1 MPGGG
6 WLAND
11 QRNQRSNRCPYR
23 RPQSERQRQ
32 CEQQRGSLAEVRGF
46 EICRFFGRRSRSRG
60 KAGIHRISLPGDWF
74 GDRAARPAGWADLAP
89 PRVKRLS
96 ETASRSC
103 PPEMLWLE
111 RGRRPSR
118 ERASSKH
125 PGNKKTFVNQF
136 FNFYRRLAGYT
147 DKSSTKLQ
155 KILNDISCLSREVA
169 YSPARRQHDSSRKM
183 IQGNSSYR
191 DYGVSEGANFDGD
204 RLPVGPALFA
214 VFGLS
219 LLGWAV
225 ILVPFVAILHH

>member
-1 MPGGG
+1 M
-6 WLAND
+6 L
-11 QRNQRSNRCPYR
+11 RC
-23 RPQSERQRQ
+23 
-32 CEQQRGSLAEVRGF
+32 GA
-46 EICRFFGRRSRSRG
+46 SRSVDFSDG
-60 KAGIHRISLPGDWF
+60 EADLGAKLAFIGSPFPVIGSAIGPP
-74 GDRAARPAGWADLAP
+74 APAGWADLAP
-89 PRVKRLS
+89 CRVKRLS

-147 DKSSTKLQ
+147 GKSSTKLE

>member
-1 MPGGG
+1 MLRCGASGSVDFSDG
-6 WLAND
+6 EADLGAKLAFI
-11 QRNQRSNRCPYR
+11 
-23 RPQSERQRQ
+23 
-32 CEQQRGSLAEVRGF
+32 GSPFPVIGSAIGPP
-46 EICRFFGRRSRSRG
+46 
-60 KAGIHRISLPGDWF
+60 A
-74 GDRAARPAGWADLAP
+74 PAGWADLAP
-89 PRVKRLS
+89 CRVKRLS

-147 DKSSTKLQ
+147 GKSSTKLE

-183 IQGNSSYR
+183 IQGNSSYP

>member
-1 MPGGG
+1 LLRCGASRSVDFSDGEADLG
-6 WLAND
+6 AKLAFI
-11 QRNQRSNRCPYR
+11 
-23 RPQSERQRQ
+23 
-32 CEQQRGSLAEVRGF
+32 GSLFPVIGSAIGPP
-46 EICRFFGRRSRSRG
+46 
-60 KAGIHRISLPGDWF
+60 A
-74 GDRAARPAGWADLAP
+74 PAGWADLAP
-89 PRVKRLS
+89 CRVKRLS

-147 DKSSTKLQ
+147 GKSSTKLE

>member
-1 MPGGG
+1 
-6 WLAND
+6 LL
-11 QRNQRSNRCPYR
+11 RC
-23 RPQSERQRQ
+23 
-32 CEQQRGSLAEVRGF
+32 GA
-46 EICRFFGRRSRSRG
+46 SRSVDFSDG
-60 KAGIHRISLPGDWF
+60 EADLGAKLAFIGSPFPVIGSAIGPP
-74 GDRAARPAGWADLAP
+74 APAGWADLAP
-89 PRVKRLS
+89 CRVKRLS

-169 YSPARRQHDSSRKM
+169 YSPARRQHGSSRKM

>member
-1 MPGGG
+1 M
-6 WLAND
+6 L
-11 QRNQRSNRCPYR
+11 RC
-23 RPQSERQRQ
+23 
-32 CEQQRGSLAEVRGF
+32 GA
-46 EICRFFGRRSRSRG
+46 SRSVDFSDG
-60 KAGIHRISLPGDWF
+60 EADLGAKLAFIGSPFPVIGSAIGPP
-74 GDRAARPAGWADLAP
+74 APAGWADLAP
-89 PRVKRLS
+89 CRVKRLS

-103 PPEMLWLE
+103 PPEMLRLE

-136 FNFYRRLAGYT
+136 FNFYRLLAGYT
-147 DKSSTKLQ
+147 GKSSTKLQ
-155 KILNDISCLSREVA
+155 KIPNDISCLSREVA

>member
-1 MPGGG
+1 M
-6 WLAND
+6 L
-11 QRNQRSNRCPYR
+11 RC
-23 RPQSERQRQ
+23 
-32 CEQQRGSLAEVRGF
+32 GA
-46 EICRFFGRRSRSRG
+46 SRSVDLSDG
-60 KAGIHRISLPGDWF
+60 EADLGAK
-74 GDRAARPAGWADLAP
+74 RAFIGSPFPVIGSAIGPPAPAGWADLAP
-89 PRVKRLS
+89 CRVKRLS

-147 DKSSTKLQ
+147 GKSSTKLE

>member
-1 MPGGG
+1 M
-6 WLAND
+6 L
-11 QRNQRSNRCPYR
+11 RC
-23 RPQSERQRQ
+23 
-32 CEQQRGSLAEVRGF
+32 GA
-46 EICRFFGRRSRSRG
+46 SRSVDFSDG
-60 KAGIHRISLPGDWF
+60 EADLGAKLAFIGSPFPVIGSAIGPP
-74 GDRAARPAGWADLAP
+74 APAGWADLAP
-89 PRVKRLS
+89 CRVKRLS

-147 DKSSTKLQ
+147 GKSSTKLQ
-155 KILNDISCLSREVA
+155 KIPNDISCLSREVA

>member
-1 MPGGG
+1 M
-6 WLAND
+6 L
-11 QRNQRSNRCPYR
+11 RCGP
-23 RPQSERQRQ
+23 
-32 CEQQRGSLAEVRGF
+32 
-46 EICRFFGRRSRSRG
+46 SRSVDFSDG
-60 KAGIHRISLPGDWF
+60 EADLGAKLAFIGSPFPVIGSAIGPP
-74 GDRAARPAGWADLAP
+74 APAGWADLAP
-89 PRVKRLS
+89 CRVKRLS

-147 DKSSTKLQ
+147 GKSSTKLE

>member
-1 MPGGG
+1 
-6 WLAND
+6 LL
-11 QRNQRSNRCPYR
+11 RC
-23 RPQSERQRQ
+23 
-32 CEQQRGSLAEVRGF
+32 GA
-46 EICRFFGRRSRSRG
+46 SRSVDFSDG
-60 KAGIHRISLPGDWF
+60 EADLGAKLAFIGSPFPVIGSAIGPP
-74 GDRAARPAGWADLAP
+74 APAGWADLAP
-89 PRVKRLS
+89 CRVKRLS

-147 DKSSTKLQ
+147 GKSSTKLE

>member
-1 MPGGG
+1 M
-6 WLAND
+6 L
-11 QRNQRSNRCPYR
+11 RC
-23 RPQSERQRQ
+23 
-32 CEQQRGSLAEVRGF
+32 GA
-46 EICRFFGRRSRSRG
+46 SRSVDFSDG
-60 KAGIHRISLPGDWF
+60 EADLGAKLAFIGSPFPVIGSAIGPP
-74 GDRAARPAGWADLAP
+74 APAGWADLAP
-89 PRVKRLS
+89 CRVKRLS

-103 PPEMLWLE
+103 PPEMLWLA

-147 DKSSTKLQ
+147 GKSSTKLE
-155 KILNDISCLSREVA
+155 KIPNDISCLSREVA